1 MMKDHE
7 FSTKLM
13 ITETFYPFEIVL
25 VLFVNNNI
33 SSKIFCSAAGSVILR
48 FARNTSY
55 CSTFIMLVNAPHSQA
70 VVKDEHTRKPKGK
83 S

>member
-13 ITETFYPFEIVL
+13 INETFYPFEIVL
-25 VLFVNNNI
+25 MLFVNSNI
-33 SSKIFCSAAGSVILR
+33 SSKIFCSTAGSEILR

-55 CSTFIMLVNAPHSQA
+55 CSTFIMLENAPHSRA
-70 VVKDEHTRKPKGK
+70 VVKDEHTWKPKGK
-83 S
+83 R